1 MLSVSLLGYALEV
14 AQGVAPKACIATY
27 KVCWTSRCLDLDIL
41 GAFDQG
47 VIDGINITSA
57 LVGGGVVL
65 YYMDSTAIGSFT

>member
-1 MLSVSLLGYALEV
+1 MLSVSLLGYALDV

-47 VIDGINITSA
+47 VIDGVNIIFTSI
-57 LVGGGVVL
+57 GGGVVL
-65 YYMDSTAIGSFT
+65 YYMD